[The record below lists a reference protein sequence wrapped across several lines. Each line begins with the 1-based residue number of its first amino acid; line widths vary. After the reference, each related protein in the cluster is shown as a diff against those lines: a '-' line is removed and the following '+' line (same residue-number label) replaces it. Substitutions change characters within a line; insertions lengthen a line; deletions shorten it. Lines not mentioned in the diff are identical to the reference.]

1 MECYKFCF
9 VFLLR
14 RKLKP
19 HFFLQKC
26 EISQMLFSVQD
37 EKYGLEPALLVWKH
51 CLLSAFNLFCTFL
64 KKHKTFPSSFIWSPL
79 SFFFI
84 QLSNFATFICA
95 AKSSSLLLS
104 SCWCEKQYGAMSIS
118 HRLTAKTAFDQI
130 DWTEKDFPRSFEVWC
145 CHFFWK
151 STVGKE
157 ETHVH
162 KQVYIIGEY
171 LKEYCANKCF

>member
-51 CLLSAFNLFCTFL
+51 CLLSAFNLFAPYNFSFEFYMEPIIFVLYSNVKLCYFHLCCKIIITFAL
-64 KKHKTFPSSFIWSPL
+64 FLLMWKAVWCHVYITSSDAKNSLWSNRLDRKRFSPIL
-79 SFFFI
+79 RSVM
-84 QLSNFATFICA
+84 L
-95 AKSSSLLLS
+95 SLLLKEHS
-104 SCWCEKQYGAMSIS
+104 
-118 HRLTAKTAFDQI
+118 
-130 DWTEKDFPRSFEVWC
+130 
-145 CHFFWK
+145 WK
-151 STVGKE
+151 RGNTCSQTGLYYRRIFRGV
-157 ETHVH
+157 
-162 KQVYIIGEY
+162 
-171 LKEYCANKCF
+171 LR

>member
-19 HFFLQKC
+19 HFFSSKVWNQPNVVFGARWKVWFGADSSRLKA
-26 EISQMLFSVQD
+26 LSVKRFQ
-37 EKYGLEPALLVWKH
+37 P
-51 CLLSAFNLFCTFL
+51 FCTFL

-79 SFFFI
+79 SLFFI
-84 QLSNFATFICA
+84 QMSNFATFICA

-104 SCWCEKQYGAMSIS
+104 SCWCEKQYGAMSIL
-118 HRLTAKTAFDQI
+118 HRLTPKTAFDQI

-145 CHFFWK
+145 CHFFWN

-171 LKEYCANKCF
+171 LGEYCANKCF